1 MGELGFA
8 STTFGD
14 ADFQWFG
21 ILVGNVANLG
31 APVLYIGLGVI
42 VVGLLALGTWVQTRF
57 VPRPRY
63 DVDSPGTAAPKPAPA
78 A

>member
-8 STTFGD
+8 NTTFGD
-14 ADFQWFG
+14 ADFQWYG

-31 APVLYIGLGVI
+31 APVLYLGLGVI
-42 VVGLLALGTWVQTRF
+42 VAGLLALGTWVQTRF

-63 DVDSPGTAAPKPAPA
+63 DVDGSGTAYAEPEPIT
-78 A
+78 